1 MENSRKGRNLRSVAL
16 FLAMLIITPLLFFGC
31 SCAKTAANNTIYHD
45 SAHTSV
51 RRDSVNHRQSHWQ
64 EIRQHDSVFRQDSVL
79 VYIKGDTVIKERW
92 HNLTTTRWKTT
103 TKTDTLVFD
112 IYKFV
117 TDTVKVKYY
126 VNRYVNRYK
135 TKEVEKPASTW
146 HNIRLFI
153 GDCVLVFLAIF
164 AVCWI
169 NERIKKRVQ

>member
-16 FLAMLIITPLLFFGC
+16 FLAMLIITPLFILGC
-31 SCAKTAANNTIYHD
+31 SCAKTAQNNTIYHD

-51 RRDSVNHRQSHWQ
+51 RRDSVNQRQIHCQ
-64 EIRQHDSVFRQDSVL
+64 YTQQHDSVFRQDSVL

-103 TKTDTLVFD
+103 TKTDTIVCD

-117 TDTVKVKYY
+117 TDTVKVKYF
-126 VNRYVNRYK
+126 VNRYK

-146 HNIRLFI
+146 HKIRLFA
-153 GDCVLVFLAIF
+153 GDCVLLFLALI
-164 AVCWI
+164 AVDWI
-169 NERIKKRVQ
+169 KERMKKRVQ

>member
-1 MENSRKGRNLRSVAL
+1 MENRRKGRNLRSVAL
-16 FLAMLIITPLLFFGC
+16 FLAMLIIIPLLILGC
-31 SCAKTAANNTIYHD
+31 SCAKTAANNTVYHD
-45 SAHTSV
+45 STHTSA
-51 RRDSVNHRQSHWQ
+51 RRDSVNQRQIHCQ
-64 EIRQHDSVFRQDSVL
+64 DTRQHDSVFKQDSVL

-103 TKTDTLVFD
+103 TKTDTIVFD

-117 TDTVKVKYY
+117 TDTVKAKY
-126 VNRYVNRYK
+126 YVNRYK

-146 HNIRLFI
+146 HKIRLFI
-153 GDCVLVFLAIF
+153 GDCVLIFLAIF